1 LFRVPAFLDIAG
13 KAIRICGNHR
23 EEQGAPVG
31 FAQKPVSILR
41 IGEEILKKTTSGAFI
56 LLFSALFIGQ
66 TFAADHYI
74 RAGATGTN
82 NGNDWTNAFST
93 FPSSYTRGDTYY
105 IASGAYPGNVTI
117 SSGESGSSWIH
128 FKKATAAVHGTS
140 AGWNDAYAKGQA
152 LINGNLRIN
161 SPSVDFDGVTGSGNT
176 GHGIRVSAD
185 SCSQGGVV
193 RLASGISHV
202 HIRHVEVSAIFKSP
216 SECDL
221 FYQNNVG
228 SSAASD
234 INVSHSWLHDC
245 SRNGV
250 TIGGHQGT
258 GWADSDLGFLFEY
271 NRLERT
277 GGSTDRDL
285 HGQGVQAGY
294 SSKQNYHVFR
304 GNTFKD
310 IIGSAIITYLDKTV
324 NNNIRIYN
332 NVFTS
337 SGKPGDY
344 WVSPAV
350 IWIHNEGGT
359 VANNVGIYNNT
370 FYNIYRAQIQIWP
383 KGSGNESLNNLY
395 VNNYFSAGNGG
406 IISRHNAYFANTGE
420 GVPRGEKGQQYEKS
434 RPVTN
439 AAAEDFTLVN
449 GARAINNGMPLTSYF
464 STDIVGTPRPQ
475 GPSWDI
481 GAYEFKIKMP

>member
-1 LFRVPAFLDIAG
+1 M
-13 KAIRICGNHR
+13 
-23 EEQGAPVG
+23 
-31 FAQKPVSILR
+31 
-41 IGEEILKKTTSGAFI
+41 KKIPLGAFVF
-56 LLFSALFIGQ
+56 LFSALFVGQ
-66 TFAADHYI
+66 TFAADQYI

-82 NGNDWTNAFST
+82 KGNDWTNAFST

-117 SSGESGSSWIH
+117 SSGESGSAWIH
-128 FKKATAAVHGTS
+128 FKKATATAHGTS

-152 LINGNLRIN
+152 AINGNLRIT
-161 SPSVDFDGVTGSGNT
+161 SPYVDFDGVTGSGNS
-176 GHGIRVSAD
+176 GHGIRVSPG
-185 SCSQGGVV
+185 SCSQGGVIRV
-193 RLASGISHV
+193 ASGISHV
-202 HIRHVEVSAIFKSP
+202 HIHHFEVSAIFKSP

-221 FYQNNVG
+221 FYQNNAG
-228 SSAASD
+228 SSASD
-234 INVSHSWLHDC
+234 IHVSHSWLHDC

-250 TIGGHQGT
+250 TIGGHQGS
-258 GWADSDLGFLFEY
+258 GWADSDVGFLFEY

-294 SSKQNYHVFR
+294 SATQNYHVYR

-310 IIGSAIITYLDKTV
+310 IIGSAIIAYLDKTV

-395 VNNYFSAGNGG
+395 MNNYFSAGNGG
-406 IISRHNAYFANTGE
+406 ITSRHNAYFANTGE
-420 GVPRGEKGQQYEKS
+420 GVPRGETGQQQEKS
-434 RPVTN
+434 HPVTN
-439 AAAEDFTLVN
+439 AANEDFTLVS
-449 GARAINNGMPLTSYF
+449 GARAINSGISLNSYF
-464 STDIVGTPRPQ
+464 NTDIVGTPRPQ
-475 GPSWDI
+475 GSSWDI